1 MSGITTRAEGQ
12 LGTLD
17 YRLFFEKD
25 DRRISPFHDIPLHA
39 DAEKGIFNM
48 VVEIPKLTRA
58 KLEISKDESFNP
70 IKQDVKNGKLRF
82 VDYGDGYM
90 WNYGAFPQTW
100 EDPSHK
106 HPDTG
111 AFGDKDPLDVCE
123 IGEAVAHT
131 GDIKQVKVLGCM
143 ALIDEG
149 ETDWKILAI
158 DVNDP
163 LASKL
168 TDIEDIEREKP
179 GYLHETYVWF
189 RDYKGANGNK
199 FAFDGKA
206 KNRDYAL
213 KVIEENSAFWKKLIA
228 GESQNKG
235 INLDRAYS

>member
-1 MSGITTRAEGQ
+1 MSYTTKAEGQ
-12 LGTLD
+12 EGTLE

-25 DRRISPFHDIPLHA
+25 GKRVSPFHDIPLHA
-39 DAEKGIFNM
+39 DAAKGIFNM
-48 VVEIPKLTRA
+48 VVEIPKNTRA
-58 KLEISKDESFNP
+58 KLEISKEESFNP

-82 VDYGDGYM
+82 VEYGDGYM

-106 HPDTG
+106 HPETD

-123 IGEAVAHT
+123 IGDAVAKP
-131 GDIKQVKVLGCM
+131 GDVKQVKVLGVM

-149 ETDWKILAI
+149 ETDWKIIAI

-163 LASKL
+163 LAEKL
-168 TDIEDIEREKP
+168 NDIDDVEKEKP

-199 FAFDGKA
+199 FAFEGKA
-206 KNRDYAL
+206 KSRDYAL
-213 KVIEENSAFWKKLIA
+213 QIIEENSAFWKRLVA
-228 GESQNKG
+228 GETEPKG
-235 INLDRAYS
+235 ISLERASQ